1 MNASSTPI
9 SAVPADAAA
18 PADAPALDIRG
29 LHVAYGGVRALR
41 NVSMVVPAGAVTTIL
56 GANGAGK
63 TSLLRAVMGLARERS
78 GSIRLFGEEIG
89 KRRADEMVER
99 GLALVPEGRRLFP
112 AMTVRENLE
121 LGAHTRRDRASVQQ
135 DFDLVYTLFPVL
147 RERVLTRAGSLSG
160 GQQQMVAVG
169 RALLSH
175 PKVLLLDEPTIGLAP
190 AVVGLIGETV
200 RRVCASGVT
209 VVLVEQNAALA
220 LGVADWV
227 YVLENGTV
235 ALSGAASEVVRSE
248 RVRAAYLG
256 ASALAGSNSGL
267 AKPSD
272 ATSNSCSGDLN

>member
-1 MNASSTPI
+1 MNGSSTPI
-9 SAVPADAAA
+9 SAVPADR
-18 PADAPALDIRG
+18 PALDIRD
-29 LHVAYGGVRALR
+29 LHVAYGGVRALQS
-41 NVSMVVPAGAVTTIL
+41 VSMVVPTGAVTTIL

-63 TSLLRAVMGLARERS
+63 TSLLRAVMGLVRERS

-89 KRRADEMVER
+89 GRRADEMVEL

-112 AMTVRENLE
+112 GMTVRENLE
-121 LGAHTRRDRASVQQ
+121 LGAYTRRDLVSVQH
-135 DFDLVYTLFPVL
+135 DLDLVFSLFPVL
-147 RERVLTRAGSLSG
+147 RERVSTRAGSLSG

-190 AVVGLIGETV
+190 AVVGLIGDTV
-200 RRVCASGVT
+200 RRVCAGGVT

-235 ALSGAASEVVRSE
+235 ALSGAASEVARSDL
-248 RVRAAYLG
+248 VRAAYLG
-256 ASALAGSNSGL
+256 G
-267 AKPSD
+267 
-272 ATSNSCSGDLN
+272 

>member
-1 MNASSTPI
+1 MNGSSTPI
-9 SAVPADAAA
+9 SAVPADAT
-18 PADAPALDIRG
+18 ALDIRG

-78 GSIRLFGEEIG
+78 GSIRLFGQEIG
-89 KRRADEMVER
+89 KCRADEMVER

-112 AMTVRENLE
+112 GMTVRENLE
-121 LGAHTRRDRASVQQ
+121 LGAYTRCDRASVQQ

-227 YVLENGTV
+227 YVLENGIV
-235 ALSGAASEVVRSE
+235 ALSGAASEVVQSE

-256 ASALAGSNSGL
+256 A
-267 AKPSD
+267 
-272 ATSNSCSGDLN
+272 